1 MRSAIRQ
8 FTVLFF
14 ALSLTVASEAGALAF
29 DPPDQSPDNV
39 CWDPSD
45 FPGIGANST
54 GNGQA
59 DPGKAKTP
67 CDARG
72 FLRSGGGA
80 RYLRPSLR

>member
-1 MRSAIRQ
+1 MRSAIRL

-14 ALSLTVASEAGALAF
+14 AISLIVASAIGALAF

-45 FPGIGANST
+45 SPGMRANCT

-59 DPGKAKTP
+59 DPGKAKTR

-72 FLRSGGGA
+72 FLRSWGGA